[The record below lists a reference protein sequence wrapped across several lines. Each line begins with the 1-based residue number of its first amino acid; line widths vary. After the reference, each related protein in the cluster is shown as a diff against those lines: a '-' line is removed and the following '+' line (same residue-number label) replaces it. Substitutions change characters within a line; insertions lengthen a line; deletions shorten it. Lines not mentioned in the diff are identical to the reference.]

1 LRVKIIFIREH
12 GEPMDSKGAILLTG
26 YEPFAEIK
34 VNPSIEACRRLQ
46 GRIFNGYEV
55 VVEEIPMR
63 YQEVRKIIESHLA
76 EYRPAAA
83 ISTGIHSRASRIH
96 VERVAINVG
105 SSEGRPNFGY
115 TRLDQPLNPDGPAA
129 HFTTLPYRDLLA
141 ALREAKIPAALSN
154 SAGTVGCNQI
164 FYYLM
169 DYLAR
174 EDIKIPAG
182 FIHISRLPE
191 QALDA
196 ALPSMSLDLSARAM
210 EVVVETLSRLLD

>member
-1 LRVKIIFIREH
+1 
-12 GEPMDSKGAILLTG
+12 MDSKGVILLTG

-34 VNPSIEACRRLQ
+34 MNPSIEACKRLK
-46 GRIFNGYEV
+46 GRTFNGYEV

-63 YQEVRKIIESHLA
+63 YPEVRGIIEGHLA

-115 TRLDQPLNPDGPAA
+115 TRLDQPLNPEGPAA
-129 HFTTLPYRDLLA
+129 YFTTLPYRELLI
-141 ALREAKIPAALSN
+141 ALKEAKIPAALSN

-164 FYYLM
+164 FYHLM

-174 EDIKIPAG
+174 MGIEIPAG
-182 FIHISRLPE
+182 FIHIPRLPE
-191 QALDA
+191 QALDG
-196 ALPSMSLDLSARAM
+196 ALPSMSLDFSVRAI
-210 EVVVETLSRLLD
+210 EVVVETLAGLLG

>member
-1 LRVKIIFIREH
+1 MEI
-12 GEPMDSKGAILLTG
+12 KGVILLTG

-46 GRIFNGYEV
+46 GRIFNGYRV
-55 VVEEIPMR
+55 VVEETPMR
-63 YQEVRKIIESHLA
+63 YQEVRGIIEGHLA

-115 TRLDQPLNPDGPAA
+115 TRLDQPLNPEGPAA
-129 HFTTLPYRDLLA
+129 YFSTLPYRELLV
-141 ALREAKIPAALSN
+141 ALKEAKIPAALSN

-164 FYYLM
+164 FFHLM

-174 EDIKIPAG
+174 MGVEIPAG
-182 FIHISRLPE
+182 FIHIPRLPE
-191 QALDA
+191 QALDG
-196 ALPSMSLDLSARAM
+196 ALPSMSLDFSARAI
-210 EVVVETLSRLLD
+210 EVVVETLAGFLS

>member
-1 LRVKIIFIREH
+1 
-12 GEPMDSKGAILLTG
+12 MDSKGVILLTG

-34 VNPSIEACRRLQ
+34 MNPSIEACRRLKK
-46 GRIFNGYEV
+46 RTFNGYEV

-63 YQEVRKIIESHLA
+63 YQEVRDIIEGHLA

-115 TRLDQPLNPDGPAA
+115 TRLDQPLNPEGPAA
-129 HFTTLPYRDLLA
+129 YFTTLPYRELLA
-141 ALREAKIPAALSN
+141 ALMEAEIPATLSN

-164 FYYLM
+164 FFHLM

-174 EDIKIPAG
+174 MGVEIPAG
-182 FIHISRLPE
+182 FIHIPRLPE
-191 QALDA
+191 QALDG
-196 ALPSMSLDLSARAM
+196 ALPSMSLDFSARAI
-210 EVVVETLSRLLD
+210 EVVVEPLAGLLG

>member
-1 LRVKIIFIREH
+1 MEI
-12 GEPMDSKGAILLTG
+12 KGVILLTG

-46 GRIFNGYEV
+46 GRVFNGYEV

-63 YQEVRKIIESHLA
+63 YQEVRGIIEGHIA
-76 EYRPAAA
+76 RHRPAAV
-83 ISTGIHSRASRIH
+83 ISTGIHSRAPRIH

-105 SSEGRPNFGY
+105 SSEGRPNYGY
-115 TRLDQPLNPDGPAA
+115 TRLDQPLNPEGPAA
-129 HFTTLPYRDLLA
+129 YFTTLPYRPLLD
-141 ALREAKIPAALSN
+141 ALGEAKIPAALSN

-164 FYYLM
+164 FYHLM

-174 EDIKIPAG
+174 MGIEIPGG
-182 FIHISRLPE
+182 FIHVPRLPE

-196 ALPSMSLDLSARAM
+196 ALPSMSLDLSARAL
-210 EVVVETLSRLLD
+210 EVVVETLAGRLG